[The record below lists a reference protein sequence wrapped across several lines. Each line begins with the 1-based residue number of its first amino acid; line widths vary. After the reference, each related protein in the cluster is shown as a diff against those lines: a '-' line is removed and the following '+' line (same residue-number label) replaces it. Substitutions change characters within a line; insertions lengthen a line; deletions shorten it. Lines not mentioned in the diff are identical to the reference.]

1 MLASQQDLT
10 EGQQNSWGSS
20 SRAPTAW
27 PGWWMI
33 CSTTTRCATASW
45 RSTPAGLLQGVIRLV
60 LDLCQHL
67 VQAKPLTLVDISPVE
82 LPPVLADEQRLEQVL
97 YNLVGNAIK
106 YTPQGK
112 VVLSAL
118 VEGNFLRIRVTDT
131 GIGIAPDHLEHIF
144 EPLVQMSPEVSK
156 QGPASASPSP
166 ASWFT

>member
-1 MLASQQDLT
+1 M
-10 EGQQNSWGSS
+10 
-20 SRAPTAW
+20 
-27 PGWWMI
+27 
-33 CSTTTRCATASW
+33 
-45 RSTPAGLLQGVIRLV
+45 IRLV

-67 VQAKPLTLVDISPVE
+67 VQAKPLTLVDISPAE

-131 GIGIAPDHLEHIF
+131 GIGIAKDHLEHIF

-156 QGPASASPSP
+156 QGAGLGLSITRQLVHLMGVSCSWRASRASAPPSPSP
-166 ASWFT
+166 CRSPAARRAA